1 MTQRAR
7 RRGFTLIELLIVISV
22 IAILAL
28 IVVPKLMGAARKGRE
43 SALKSNLQQ
52 LRNAI
57 EQFQSDT
64 GEYPD
69 TLADLVAAT
78 EGDVDAT
85 VPTGSYK
92 GPYLSTRGGIGGA
105 GLPLNPF
112 ADPKST
118 TLTDHWNYDNATG
131 EVTCPDAYSGSTMDG
146 DVSYQDL

>member
-1 MTQRAR
+1 MKAYR

-28 IVVPKLMGAARKGRE
+28 IVVPKLMGAARKAKE
-43 SALKSNLQQ
+43 SALKGNLQQ

-85 VPTGSYK
+85 IPTGSYK
-92 GPYLSTRGGIGGA
+92 GPYLSTKGGIGGA
-105 GLPLNPF
+105 GLPMNPF

-118 TLTDHWNYDNATG
+118 TLTDHWNYDNTDGSVA
-131 EVTCPDAYSGSTMDG
+131 CPDAIEGSTMD
-146 DVSYQDL
+146 DDIAYQDL